1 MDGFLRF
8 KCRLMTSAS
17 WKVGRFRRVRRGH
30 RCLEDLVLCT
40 SAPRRKQLLAI
51 PPSTVP
57 KSPEVDI
64 RTFILSVLN
73 SNAKFFPHM
82 PRLVV
87 QVALVSNFL
96 AREWSVS
103 CINTQSLKR

>member
-1 MDGFLRF
+1 MRTHVFLRQLRQGF
-8 KCRLMTSAS
+8 EEISESNS
-17 WKVGRFRRVRRGH
+17 WQYLLQPFLSRRGGYPY
-30 RCLEDLVLCT
+30 LYLVSVKLQ
-40 SAPRRKQLLAI
+40 R
-51 PPSTVP
+51 
-57 KSPEVDI
+57 EV
-64 RTFILSVLN
+64 FS
-73 SNAKFFPHM
+73 HM